1 MSLDPA
7 IVFGFSLICLGNLKL
22 GWRKNVQQAISSVI
36 AIAGVTCAALGGTQ
50 SEGEYNYGL
59 GSVLQAKTMKLKR
72 QILTFSFVM
81 IFIIVYY

>member
-36 AIAGVTCAALGGTQ
+36 AIGGVTCAAMGGTQ
-50 SEGEYNYGL
+50 SGDGEYNYGL
-59 GSVLQAKTMKLKR
+59 GSVLQAKMLKL
-72 QILTFSFVM
+72 
-81 IFIIVYY
+81 